1 MLEIC
6 STSLLQCRHH
16 RRSPQSHR
24 HSTRSRSIDER
35 HRRRRD
41 SSRGRSP
48 RSRSREHRYCST
60 ERRDLICS
68 GLHRVRSCSTG
79 HKWVGQTAQR
89 FLDAISWLP
98 SRLVQ
103 VAIWQTAS
111 TNHSAGVALQI
122 RNVAALGICGQSF
135 AARLR
140 ASYSRG
146 CTNLVHVQASASLH
160 LGNRL
165 WPRS

>member
-41 SSRGRSP
+41 SSRGRSH

-89 FLDAISWLP
+89 TSLATAGRMGRAGFWIQRLDKAEASMRPGWLQGRPQEQATCCSVTAAITWIV
-98 SRLVQ
+98 RLVRKSL
-103 VAIWQTAS
+103 A
-111 TNHSAGVALQI
+111 AG
-122 RNVAALGICGQSF
+122 S
-135 AARLR
+135 LR
-140 ASYSRG
+140 
-146 CTNLVHVQASASLH
+146 
-160 LGNRL
+160 
-165 WPRS
+165 W